1 MPIYEFGSKRPQ
13 IAEESY
19 VHPEAVIIGNVKIE
33 GECFIGPGAVMR
45 ADFGSIVI
53 QDGTSIQDNVVIHA
67 DEHLPGV
74 LVERDV
80 IVGHSAILH
89 DAHIKPEC
97 VIGMGAI
104 LLYDVVCEE
113 GVFVAAG
120 SVVSSNTHI
129 PAGKLAAGNPARI
142 IKNVSPEQVRYAR
155 EGVQLYRKL
164 VREYR
169 DTLRLVSP

>member
-1 MPIYEFGSKRPQ
+1 MPIYEFRSSRPQ
-13 IAEESY
+13 ISRDSY
-19 VHPEAVIIGNVKIE
+19 IHPEAVIIGNVKIE

-45 ADFGSIVI
+45 ADFGSIRI
-53 QDGTSIQDNVVIHA
+53 QDGTSIQDNVVIHSDGNA
-67 DEHLPGV
+67 PGV

-89 DAHIKPEC
+89 DAHIKPAC
-97 VIGMGAI
+97 MIGMGAI

-113 GVFVAAG
+113 GVFVGAG
-120 SVVSSNTHI
+120 SLVPSNMHI
-129 PAGKLAAGNPARI
+129 PAGKLVTGNPAHI
-142 IKNVSPEQVRYAR
+142 IRDVSPEQARYAR

>member
-1 MPIYEFGSKRPQ
+1 MPIYEFNSRRPQ
-13 IAEESY
+13 ISPDSF

-33 GECFIGPGAVMR
+33 GECFIGPGAVIR
-45 ADFGSIVI
+45 ADFGSVVI
-53 QDGTSIQDNVVIHA
+53 QDGTSIQDNVVIHSNGN
-67 DEHLPGV
+67 L

-89 DAHIKPEC
+89 DVHIKPEC
-97 VIGMGAI
+97 MIGMGAI

-142 IKNVSPEQVRYAR
+142 IKDVTPEQALYAK
-155 EGVQLYRKL
+155 EGVLVYRQLAH
-164 VREYR
+164 EYR
-169 DTLRLVSP
+169 NTLKVISC

>member
-1 MPIYEFGSKRPQ
+1 MPIYEFESKLPQ
-13 IAEESY
+13 ISEESY
-19 VHPEAVIIGNVKIE
+19 IHPEAVIIGNVKIE
-33 GECFIGPGAVMR
+33 GECFVGPGAVIR

-67 DEHLPGV
+67 DRNLPGV
-74 LVERDV
+74 LVEGDV

-89 DAHIKPEC
+89 DVHVKTEC

-104 LLYDVVCEE
+104 LLDGVVCEE

-142 IKNVSPEQVRYAR
+142 IKDVTSEQARYAK
-155 EGVQLYRKL
+155 EGALLYRKL
-164 VREYR
+164 ACEYR
-169 DTLRLVSP
+169 DKLRLVSP